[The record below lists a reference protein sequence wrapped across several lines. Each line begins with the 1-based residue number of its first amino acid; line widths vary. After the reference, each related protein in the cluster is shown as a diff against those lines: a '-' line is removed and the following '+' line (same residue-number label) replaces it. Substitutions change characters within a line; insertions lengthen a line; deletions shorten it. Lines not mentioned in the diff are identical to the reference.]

1 MLPVVY
7 RGQLVQFHVQLA
19 GKLCVL
25 EGVMFLFIIPAFDAE
40 MLESVVELHELSEL
54 GPLHL

>member
-1 MLPVVY
+1 MLPVVD

-19 GKLCVL
+19 RELCVL
-25 EGVMFLFIIPAFDAE
+25 EGVMFLSILPAFDAE
-40 MLESVVELHELSEL
+40 MLERVVELHELSEL